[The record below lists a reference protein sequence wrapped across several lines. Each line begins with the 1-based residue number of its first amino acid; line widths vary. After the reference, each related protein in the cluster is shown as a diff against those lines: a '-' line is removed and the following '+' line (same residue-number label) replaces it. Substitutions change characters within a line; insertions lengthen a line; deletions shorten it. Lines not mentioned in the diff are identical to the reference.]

1 MRPAPDLSAN
11 PDSPAAAEALRRWRT
26 ERSTADDVPAYV
38 VLSNRQLDGIA
49 VALPADARE
58 LLACEGIGPS
68 RLERYGDE
76 ILAVIDSVR
85 G

>member
-1 MRPAPDLSAN
+1 M
-11 PDSPAAAEALRRWRT
+11 
-26 ERSTADDVPAYV
+26 
-38 VLSNRQLDGIA
+38 LSNRQLDGIA

-76 ILAVIDSVR
+76 ILAVIDSIR
-85 G
+85 S